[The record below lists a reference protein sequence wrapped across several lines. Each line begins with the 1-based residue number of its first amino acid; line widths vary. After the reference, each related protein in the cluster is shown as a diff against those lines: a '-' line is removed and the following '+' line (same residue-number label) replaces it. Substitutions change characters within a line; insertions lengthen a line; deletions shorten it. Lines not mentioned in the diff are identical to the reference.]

1 MGQPGALK
9 GRVCFQYLVVL
20 KDGSSHYVPGSRLRE
35 PHERELVK
43 KFELR
48 FQRTDELPC
57 NPVKDY
63 SVSRAVPEEEYV
75 SDDELDIVWH
85 QEVSDHFRE

>member
-1 MGQPGALK
+1 
-9 GRVCFQYLVVL
+9 
-20 KDGSSHYVPGSRLRE
+20 VPGSRLRE

-43 KFELR
+43 KFEKR
-48 FQRTDELPC
+48 FQRTDKMPC

-63 SVSRAVPEEEYV
+63 NISKAVPEQDYV

-85 QEVSDHFRE
+85 DKVNEYFME

>member
-1 MGQPGALK
+1 LDIPG
-9 GRVCFQYLVVL
+9 QYLVVF
-20 KDGSSHYVPGSRLRE
+20 KDGSSHFLPGSRLRE

-48 FQRTDELPC
+48 FKRTEKYPC

-63 SVSRAVPEEEYV
+63 AIAKAVPERDYV
-75 SDDELDIVWH
+75 SDDELDILWH
-85 QEVSDHFRE
+85 EEVAEHFLE